1 CREGR
6 CSLATSFASVKFLI
20 MYGLIGSVLRLFM
33 YYHAINLSQWCW
45 ILVKGFMLVGCSYV
59 ITLSKPLDE
68 LKDMHPTSSLIGPT
82 TLLSIFG
89 QEAINVWYCPLSP
102 DNVDV
107 AKWWLLSDNH
117 MATVLFFSIIFQQ
130 HTTAWTFSFGSIY
143 QQPIWRNYLLLVFF
157 AAVAAL
163 DLYLVLGEPSYV
175 HHRSEIL
182 N

>member
-1 CREGR
+1 
-6 CSLATSFASVKFLI
+6 

-45 ILVKGFMLVGCSYV
+45 ILVEGFMLVGCSYV

-68 LKDMHPTSSLIGPT
+68 LKDMRPTSSLIGPT
-82 TLLSIFG
+82 TLSSILG
-89 QEAINVWYCPLSP
+89 QEAINIIYLCFSIHMLSSQVWYCPFSP

-117 MATVLFFSIIFQQ
+117 MATVLFFSVIFQQ

-143 QQPIWRNYLLLVFF
+143 QQPIWLNYLLLVFF